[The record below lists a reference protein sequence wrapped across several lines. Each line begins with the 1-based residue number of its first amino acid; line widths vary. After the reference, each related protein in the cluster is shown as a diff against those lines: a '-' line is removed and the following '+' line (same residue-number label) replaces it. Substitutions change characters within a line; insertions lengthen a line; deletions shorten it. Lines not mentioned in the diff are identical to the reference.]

1 MKGIVVLTTV
11 MSAIVEV
18 RIDAAGLSGGATSS
32 DGDQASLTAG
42 AEDSRRQDNT
52 IHGIITST
60 RNPAFKKYLTGLDS
74 AIHWAFTAVEVYIT
88 GAETLQAL
96 ELMEGIVILSGIVH
110 AIAEARLGS
119 GAPDP
124 VIAVSG
130 TEGNFTILGGAFSPG
145 ERVIITIAHTATAAV
160 YIEGF
165 LLNEQIAANET
176 DAFQA
181 DGTLPLGAGVFTLE
195 ATGAD
200 SRLQAMAPVV
210 VVDGN

>member
-11 MSAIVEV
+11 MSAIVEA
-18 RIDAAGLSGGATSS
+18 RIDAAGLSGGAASSVGEQTS
-32 DGDQASLTAG
+32 LTTAG
-42 AEDSRRQDNT
+42 AEDSQRQDNT
-52 IHGIITST
+52 IHGIINST
-60 RNPAFKKYLTGLDS
+60 RNPAFKEYLAGLDS
-74 AIHWAFTAVEVYIT
+74 EIHQVFDATD
-88 GAETLQAL
+88 AERLQAL

-119 GAPDP
+119 GAPEP
-124 VIAVSG
+124 VITVSG
-130 TEGNFTILGGAFSPG
+130 TDGNFTILGGAFSPG

-160 YIEGF
+160 YIKGS
-165 LLNEQIAANET
+165 LLNEQIAANEN

-200 SRLQAMAPVV
+200 SRLQAAAPVV